1 MQGPNMFQD
10 TTSGQG
16 LLKESYPTNDV
27 QSAYPSLNPLMA
39 ALKKRRQSLANTEL
53 GMERDFEPQEPSGLL

>member
-1 MQGPNMFQD
+1 MNQFQN
-10 TTSGQG
+10 TQSGQG

-27 QSAYPSLNPLMA
+27 QSAFPSFNPLMA

-53 GMERDFEPQEPSGLL
+53 GMEKDFEPQRPSGLL